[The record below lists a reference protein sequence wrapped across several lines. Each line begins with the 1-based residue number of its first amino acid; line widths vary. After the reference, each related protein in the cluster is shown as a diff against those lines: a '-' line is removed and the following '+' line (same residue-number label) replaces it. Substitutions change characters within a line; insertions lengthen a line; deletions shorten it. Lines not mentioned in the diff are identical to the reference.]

1 VSRPELLIR
10 ATGRTGTYAV
20 FGTSDFGYRSFNA
33 AAWPDRLFAGLDE
46 AARPPSTI
54 TEAELDATVLNTPLE
69 ELLRAASTEG
79 EGIAQETRRAVAR
92 LEAMWL
98 LCEDRYRLLDAQAID
113 PLAHQAS
120 LVEHVLADP
129 NLRRVLIAD
138 EVGLGK
144 TIEAALIVQRL
155 IASQTGPA
163 PRVLYLTQAG
173 LVDNV
178 VDEFVR
184 LGLSPRRW
192 TSWAPEARLDPGK
205 SDSLV
210 VASMHRAVFHV
221 KGGVN
226 HLETVARSGPWD
238 VLIVDEA
245 HHLSDWSAD
254 GSDPQQRMKLVRR
267 LVQERLTPGGRL
279 LLLSGTPHQG
289 HGDKFLNLLRL
300 LCAEGESD
308 AVIRGRVIYRIK
320 DDIRDWDDQPLF
332 PVRDVR
338 PPTLIDSGP
347 DYQRWLQQVHRL
359 LTSAAGSRA
368 AGWRRAQALQWCA
381 SSPQAGLAYLVRL
394 ALRAGIRSRSDA
406 ALHAA
411 LSALRPYRGRA
422 AEEPVDELETYLR
435 SHLAE
440 FEEDDADDFRAE
452 SGLLDQALE
461 AGVKL
466 IERDALLHKL
476 TPLFGWLE
484 SHPDEKFVV
493 FAQPIE
499 TVFTLKQRLEARLGE
514 GRVALI
520 VGGQDRDVRRE
531 EIERFR
537 RAAGAR
543 VLVSSRSGGEG
554 INLQIS
560 RRLIHFDIPWN
571 PMEMEQRVGRVH
583 RYGSASTV
591 IVESL
596 VMAES
601 REVRILERCR
611 ARLGQIVKD
620 IDRDR
625 FELHYSRTMSLIP
638 LEELA
643 TLMAGEG
650 FGPLTPDEEQ
660 RVDRMVQQGYETWRQ
675 ADVEF
680 RQRSASLRSV
690 ERGHVRDEDLDA
702 FIVGP
707 VGGKLE
713 PGWSRK
719 VLVATKGDREPRL
732 ELSVARVYRLADG
745 SLGFVGRDAGI
756 GLTGPSQES
765 VRRIGLNDRSVATK
779 LRALLADDDAGIEA
793 SARLRSG
800 SVGFTLVDPQ
810 RFQAWCETLAEPTT
824 VRSGALVCAY
834 CVRRLDMS
842 HAPPREVGAS
852 VRAFVTGFGGG
863 YAELSEAA
871 LAELVRMVRAP
882 RPKRTRPTGLSAE
895 RLLALESRWVHTLRA
910 TRPGEP
916 VAAVFPIAAI
926 WIQPATSADS

>member
-1 VSRPELLIR
+1 MSRPELLIR
-10 ATGRTGTYAV
+10 TSGRAGTYAV

-46 AARPPSTI
+46 ASRPPSTI

-69 ELLRAASTEG
+69 GLLRSASGEG
-79 EGIAQETRRAVAR
+79 EGLAQETRRAVAR
-92 LEAMWL
+92 VEALWL

-155 IASQTGPA
+155 IESRTGPA

-192 TSWAPEARLDPGK
+192 TSWAPEARLDPGN
-205 SDSLV
+205 SDALV
-210 VASMHRAVFHV
+210 VASMHRAVFQV

-238 VLIVDEA
+238 VLIIDEA

-254 GSDPQQRMKLVRR
+254 GSDPQQRMRLVRR
-267 LVQERLTPGGRL
+267 LVQDRLTPGGRL

-289 HGDKFLNLLRL
+289 HADKFLNLLRL

-320 DDIRDWDDQPLF
+320 DDIRDWDDQLLF
-332 PVRDVR
+332 PLRDVR
-338 PPTLIDSGP
+338 PPKLIDSGP
-347 DYQRWLQQVHRL
+347 DYQLWLQQVHSL

-394 ALRAGIRSRSDA
+394 ALRAGIRCQHDA
-406 ALHAA
+406 ALRAA
-411 LSALRPYRGRA
+411 LSALRPYRGRSSR
-422 AEEPVDELETYLR
+422 EPVEELEAYLQ
-435 SHLAE
+435 SHLTE
-440 FEEDDADDFRAE
+440 FEEDEGDDFRAE
-452 SGLLDQALE
+452 SGLLDQVLK

-466 IERDALLHKL
+466 INRDALIHKL
-476 TPLFGWLE
+476 TPVFEWLE
-484 SHPDEKFVV
+484 QNPDEKFVI
-493 FAQPIE
+493 FAQPVE
-499 TVFTLKQRLEARLGE
+499 TVFTLRQRLEAHLGD
-514 GRVALI
+514 GSVSLI
-520 VGGQDRDVRRE
+520 VGGQDRDARRQ
-531 EIERFR
+531 EIDRFR
-537 RAAGAR
+537 RADGSR

-583 RYGSASTV
+583 RYGSANTV
-591 IVESL
+591 IVETL

-620 IDRDR
+620 IDGDR

-643 TLMAGEG
+643 LLMAGEG
-650 FGPLTPDEEQ
+650 FGPLTPEEEQ
-660 RVDRMVQQGYETWRQ
+660 RVDRMVQQGYETWRH
-675 ADVEF
+675 ADTEF
-680 RQRSASLRSV
+680 RQRSASLRGV
-690 ERGHVRDEDLDA
+690 ARGPVRDEDLEA
-702 FIVGP
+702 LVGGTL
-707 VGGKLE
+707 GGKLE
-713 PGWSRK
+713 SGWSRK
-719 VLVATKGDREPRL
+719 LLSTVEGVREPRL
-732 ELSVARVYRLADG
+732 ELSAARVYRLADG
-745 SLGFVGRDAGI
+745 SLGFVGRDAGLGLI
-756 GLTGPSQES
+756 GPTAEV
-765 VRRIGLNDRSVATK
+765 VRRLGLNDRGIATK
-779 LRALLADDDAGIEA
+779 LRSLFEDDDASG
-793 SARLRSG
+793 SGARAPSG

-810 RFQAWCETLAEPTT
+810 RFQAWCTTLAQPEA
-824 VRSGALVCAY
+824 VRGGALVCAY
-834 CVRRLDMS
+834 CIRRLDMT
-842 HAPPREVGAS
+842 HTPPREISAS
-852 VRAFVTGFGGG
+852 VRAFVTDAGGG
-863 YAELSEAA
+863 ADAELSDTA
-871 LAELVRMVRAP
+871 LAELLRMIRLP
-882 RPKRTRPTGLSAE
+882 RPKRNRPTDLDRAG
-895 RLLALESRWVHTLRA
+895 LLALEDSWVRRLRA

-926 WIQPATSADS
+926 WIQPAAGGDS